1 MDFGEGISPYKPG
14 THTYDIILNTQTD
27 DDRTKRLILL
37 EAYDQTFGLFDHV
50 NEGFK
55 PENQMAIM
63 RMHPAEDMATGNRL
77 RGLMRELVACRI
89 PEMTNEPL
97 SKLLEYP
104 LDILEEYL
112 VEGRKAQ
119 KHNAGVTAKLEAE
132 LQKPA

>member
-1 MDFGEGISPYKPG
+1 
-14 THTYDIILNTQTD
+14 
-27 DDRTKRLILL
+27 
-37 EAYDQTFGLFDHV
+37 
-50 NEGFK
+50 
-55 PENQMAIM
+55 MAIM

-77 RGLMRELVACRI
+77 RSLMRELVACRI

-119 KHNAGVTAKLEAE
+119 KHTEQTTAKLESE
-132 LQKPA
+132 LGKPL